1 MDSFFKINGA
11 LRLKHNYR
19 LDTAYDGR
27 YLMRLPDGCLVPSD
41 RYEEARQTFAG
52 TASAGA
58 KTRR

>member
-27 YLMRLPDGCLVPSD
+27 YLMRLPDGRLVPSD
-41 RYEEARQTFAG
+41 RFEEARQTFAG
-52 TASAGA
+52 KASSKGN
-58 KTRR
+58 TRR